1 MPTHFPHAVGEMGQ
15 KASDPGGWLLLQK
28 RVLNPEDIRMLN
40 VFSPRNA
47 VTTREPRLRVSPRD
61 SSRSE
66 QRCSRDTRSPPAG
79 LRHRRAPTR
88 AAPPTGVL
96 QRRKR
101 SAFGGARA
109 GASRTLKCRVFNIL
123 PVSGAPTESHNL
135 HLPRRL
141 PRAQVA
147 GKAAKSTPRREIFGR
162 WRGVGVAFR
171 ERHAPGGRGA
181 AVSVQRA
188 QNWASWWPPR
198 AKPCHGQDDAHVSCQ
213 VHPCPAAADG
223 CFTSPEGPPPRPQL
237 SLSILARLGVP
248 WEKLWRQQE

>member
-40 VFSPRNA
+40 VFSPRKA

-66 QRCSRDTRSPPAG
+66 QRCWRDTRSPPRG
-79 LRHRRAPTR
+79 
-88 AAPPTGVL
+88 
-96 QRRKR
+96 
-101 SAFGGARA
+101 
-109 GASRTLKCRVFNIL
+109 C
-123 PVSGAPTESHNL
+123 VSGAHPPVPPRQPGCCSDGNALPLGEREPALRAPSNAVFLTSYL
-135 HLPRRL
+135 SAALPRKATTSICPEGCRELRL
-141 PRAQVA
+141 PEKLQNQ
-147 GKAAKSTPRREIFGR
+147 RREGR
-162 WRGVGVAFR
+162 SLAGGGGGGMAFR

-181 AVSVQRA
+181 ALSVQQA

-198 AKPCHGQDDAHVSCQ
+198 AKPCHGQDDAHMSCQ